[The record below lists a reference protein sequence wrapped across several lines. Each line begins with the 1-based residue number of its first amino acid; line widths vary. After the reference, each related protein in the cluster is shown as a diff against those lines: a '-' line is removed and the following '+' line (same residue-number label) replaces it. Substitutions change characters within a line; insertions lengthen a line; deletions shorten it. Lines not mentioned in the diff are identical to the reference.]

1 MFVVSITYT
10 APLDQVAVHRQGHIE
25 WLEAAFARGNMDLA
39 GSKSTKDGGILLT
52 NHPDRK
58 SLQAELDQDPYRF
71 LRLATHEII
80 QFDATM
86 TAR

>member
-1 MFVVSITYT
+1 MFVVSIIYT
-10 APLDQVAVHRQGHIE
+10 APADQVAVHRPGHIE
-25 WLEAAFARGNMDLA
+25 WLKAAFGRGNMDLA

-52 NHPDRK
+52 NHPDRE
-58 SLQAELDQDPYRF
+58 SLEAELDQDPYRF
-71 LRLATHEII
+71 LRLATHEVI